1 MQKLRLEMHVRKNL
15 KRFVW
20 FFLCVILLSGRQVN
34 NRLIS
39 EYLGAFQMENEM
51 ELVLS
56 EGAAWWR
63 EAASLKHSAVLESNQ
78 LILK

>member
-39 EYLGAFQMENEM
+39 EYLGAFQMENAE
-51 ELVLS
+51 
-56 EGAAWWR
+56 
-63 EAASLKHSAVLESNQ
+63 
-78 LILK
+78 